1 MLFLHRL
8 HKSLASLKQVFD
20 FVGKV
25 TDKLPEAEKA
35 KLGPLLS
42 EIADPAKCWEIYLNV
57 KNAAADVEAEK
68 AIQEDEEDVQDDVVE
83 SSGKLG
89 EVKANFNRPTGML
102 LDLLVRLMAGK
113 FYQDCRLLASDGN
126 SFLKA
131 MPKTLNSEGEEQDD
145 PCGLVKEMRLIVE
158 HFDGSNKSV
167 TLSGTAPMP
176 SLLSQVSSQPGDD
189 NQEIALERE
198 RQWKSIQAER
208 RKYISFSAVRT
219 WQKESILT
227 AFRTCGKVYG
237 HAGTLNSS
245 HRLVVGSADLF
256 KEEGDTP
263 WSVHTKPG
271 DAWKGV
277 CDFASSVSGACD
289 FTMLFDG
296 RIREARRQHVP
307 CR

>member
-42 EIADPAKCWEIYLNV
+42 EIADPAKCWEIYL
-57 KNAAADVEAEK
+57 KNAAADVETEK

-256 KEEGDTP
+256 KEEGETP